1 MGIIGGEEKA
11 LRKDLGTNVAYFIQL
26 QEKKANLIRGTLN
39 KDQAAALEKLTPEDM
54 QFSEEEL
61 HIFWGQ
67 LFQCCRLI
75 FI

>member
-11 LRKDLGTNVAYFIQL
+11 LRKRPRDKCGVLQINMEIIGSLGS
-26 QEKKANLIRGTLN
+26 
-39 KDQAAALEKLTPEDM
+39 
-54 QFSEEEL
+54 SEEEL